1 VLWQPWV
8 MRKRAP
14 WYRRRVGH
22 LGRLAVVLV
31 AAAALVG
38 FAAPR
43 EGVWLAVQAT
53 LVVGATAAYLLALVR
68 SPD

>member
-1 VLWQPWV
+1 
-8 MRKRAP
+8 MRDRAP
-14 WYRRRVGH
+14 WYRRRVGR
-22 LGRLAVVLV
+22 LGGLAVALV

-43 EGVWLAVQAT
+43 ETAWFALQVV
-53 LVVGATAAYLLALVR
+53 LVVGATAAYVLALVR